1 MKRTMIALLVALTL
15 GSGMNLSARDK
26 KTNNAAPTD
35 RKEMS
40 TRMATR
46 KASELKLDDNTQAW
60 FIPLYAEYQDTLRA
74 VKRMGMP
81 EMLNKDEK
89 ASNKAK
95 EPKKLT
101 DAEALQRIETIFSN
115 EEKELSLKRAYYTR
129 FKEKLTPQQLLSIFG
144 QQTRPAMPQGFR
156 RQGDNRQMPGMPG
169 NDMNMG
175 GFGGP
180 GFGD

>member
-15 GSGMNLSARDK
+15 GSGMSVSARDK

-46 KASELKLDDNTQAW
+46 KATELKLDDNTQAW
-60 FIPLYAEYQDTLRA
+60 FIPLYAEYQDTLRS
-74 VKRMGMP
+74 VKHLGMP
-81 EMLNKDEK
+81 AKQGKDEK
-89 ASNKAK
+89 ADSKTKDSN
-95 EPKKLT
+95 KLT
-101 DAEALQRIETIFSN
+101 DAEALQRIETIFDN
-115 EEKELSLKRAYYTR
+115 EEKEIALKRAYFAR

-144 QQTRPAMPQGFR
+144 QQARPAMPQGFR
-156 RQGDNRQMPGMPG
+156 RQGSNRQMPGMPG
-169 NDMNMG
+169 NGMNMG

-180 GFGD
+180 DFGD